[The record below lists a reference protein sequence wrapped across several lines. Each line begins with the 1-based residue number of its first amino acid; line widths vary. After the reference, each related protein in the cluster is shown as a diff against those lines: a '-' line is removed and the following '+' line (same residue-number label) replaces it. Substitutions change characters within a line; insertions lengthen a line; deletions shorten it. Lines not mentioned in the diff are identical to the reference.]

1 MCHSTTTPSW
11 RSICSRPRTSGVRAT
26 PPSTSAPM
34 SSSWSVGCCSGC
46 RSSASTRPAGGRRT
60 GAGSPWSPWACRSA
74 PPSPRSTA
82 AGRCSPPLRWQP
94 CSGSAWLSPDAA
106 TESLARRAAAPGRW
120 SRRCRRC
127 GCERAAVKGRPGSI
141 DELQQRLAD
150 NAYLADRGLATGVF
164 LALSLGQPLLVEGE
178 AGVGKTELAKA
189 MAAVLG
195 VQLIR
200 LQCYEGIDANQAL
213 YDWDYARQLVYLR
226 TLQGPGDAGDV
237 FSERF
242 LVERPLLAALR
253 AGDRAVLLIDEIDR
267 ADEEFEA
274 FLLELLSDFQV
285 TIPEIG
291 PVRATRPPFV
301 VLTSN
306 RTRELHDALRRRCLY
321 HWIEYPDLDREVEI
335 VRARAPEIEASL
347 AVDVSTATG
356 RLRELD
362 LVKRPGVAET
372 IGWAKALAVLG
383 RQLDAS
389 SAADTIGMVV
399 KDHDDVQVVTERLD
413 WVVDGDG

>member
-1 MCHSTTTPSW
+1 
-11 RSICSRPRTSGVRAT
+11 V
-26 PPSTSAPM
+26 
-34 SSSWSVGCCSGC
+34 
-46 RSSASTRPAGGRRT
+46 T
-60 GAGSPWSPWACRSA
+60 G
-74 PPSPRSTA
+74 
-82 AGRCSPPLRWQP
+82 L
-94 CSGSAWLSPDAA
+94 
-106 TESLARRAAAPGRW
+106 
-120 SRRCRRC
+120 
-127 GCERAAVKGRPGSI
+127 PGSI

-226 TLQGPGDAGDV
+226 TLQEPGDAGDV

-242 LVERPLLAALR
+242 LVERPLLAALH
-253 AGDRAVLLIDEIDR
+253 ASDHAVLLIDEIDR

-321 HWIEYPDLDREVEI
+321 HWIEYPELNREVEI

-372 IGWAKALAVLG
+372 ISWAKALGVLG

-389 SAADTIGMVV
+389 SAADTIGVV
-399 KDHDDVQVVTERLD
+399 IKDHDDVHVVTERLD